1 MICYAKFKCNSH
13 PDRDQRFHFH
23 KLEWPEVTGIL
34 AADSWQQFGGQEGAW
49 SHTQRRFYSIDHQR
63 FLKMYPWRISLQRM
77 NNAAMNTPYSFDF
90 LKKFVLRLA
99 LHEIWMVKLESCL
112 PSMPSFDRGLYGRS
126 GYGYVSSSHF
136 IPKYPK
142 GSVSPRLRWTLL
154 AFPPEAS

>member
-13 PDRDQRFHFH
+13 PDPDQRFHFH
-23 KLEWPEVTGIL
+23 KLECPRSQAFLQLIL
-34 AADSWQQFGGQEGAW
+34 GSNLEGRKVHEATLNGDFTPLTTKDFW
-49 SHTQRRFYSIDHQR
+49 R
-63 FLKMYPWRISLQRM
+63 MYPGRISLQRM

-90 LKKFVLRLA
+90 LKKFVLHLA
-99 LHEIWMVKLESCL
+99 LHEIWMVTLESCL
-112 PSMPSFDRGLYGRS
+112 PSMPSFDQGLYGRS